1 MEGTKGGL
9 RMIQRA
15 LVVML
20 LLVPVA
26 ASAVTPAAMQAD
38 IQARY
43 KPTVFDKL
51 GFLKESGSVL
61 VVRREGLRG
70 GRPGRFNRTNL
81 VRDGQLV
88 EAGGGSVPLG
98 GGLDGVL
105 KQGDRLRLHGV
116 RVDESAVELDLATL
130 ESHVVTGSRSAV
142 QLQAIVRFHY
152 DAGLASLTS
161 RRVLDDL
168 ELWLGSENA
177 LRISKTVRQG
187 QSPEE
192 VTAILGEP
200 EKKVLLDA
208 KTLYI
213 YSDMRLIFRDGRL
226 VDLE

>member
-9 RMIQRA
+9 RMIRRA
-15 LVVML
+15 LVVMM
-20 LLVPVA
+20 LLVPA
-26 ASAVTPAAMQAD
+26 AATAVTPAAMRAD

-61 VVRREGLRG
+61 VVRREGLRV
-70 GRPGRFNRTNL
+70 GRPGSFNRPNL
-81 VRDGQLV
+81 IRDGQLV
-88 EAGGGSVPLG
+88 EGGGGSVPLG

-105 KQGDRLRLHGV
+105 KQGERLRLHGV
-116 RVDESAVELDLATL
+116 RVDENAVELDLATL

-142 QLQAIVRFHY
+142 QLQAIVRFRY

-168 ELWLGSENA
+168 DLWLGSESA
-177 LRISKTVRQG
+177 LKSSRTVRQG

-192 VTAILGEP
+192 VAAILGEP
-200 EKKVLLDA
+200 EKKVILDS
-208 KTLYI
+208 KTLFI

-226 VDLE
+226 VELE